1 MFIRFVTDQLD
12 TDTGQP
18 MGVFGAAY
26 QLLDDDQL
34 PDHSRA
40 EIRSTLNWFKTNLPI
55 PDRFARSRKPNRQDN
70 GICWFKTQATEC
82 MHNIRYLLMLVSE
95 HDVVVRELFTDTP
108 GYLIY
113 EDDSQVVAQPFSS
126 TPR

>member
-1 MFIRFVTDQLD
+1 
-12 TDTGQP
+12 
-18 MGVFGAAY
+18 
-26 QLLDDDQL
+26 
-34 PDHSRA
+34 
-40 EIRSTLNWFKTNLPI
+40 
-55 PDRFARSRKPNRQDN
+55 
-70 GICWFKTQATEC
+70 
-82 MHNIRYLLMLVSE
+82 MLVSE